1 MPPEPGLC
9 SACNQPL
16 PEGASF
22 CPSCGRRVGDDGEL
36 VLQRVEP
43 RLFGA
48 VPPSGAFVLGIAA
61 LAAALVAFATGR
73 WLVGLALIL
82 LSVALLG
89 LFAEAARRFSA
100 TDPVA
105 GATMAVARRV
115 RAWSGF
121 AAGSA
126 SAWSR
131 ARSEVVPARRELA
144 SILDELERA
153 QRELGGAAYREDAA
167 EIERL
172 RARMHELEERAGERE
187 AVIRQAL
194 DRARRR
200 VGDERLAIQPTEV
213 VRHPGAGS
221 GSDEFP

>member
-1 MPPEPGLC
+1 
-9 SACNQPL
+9 
-16 PEGASF
+16 
-22 CPSCGRRVGDDGEL
+22 
-36 VLQRVEP
+36 LQRVEP
-43 RLFGA
+43 RLFGV
-48 VPPSGAFVLGIAA
+48 VPPSAAFVLG
-61 LAAALVAFATGR
+61 LGALVAAVVSFATGH
-73 WLVGLALIL
+73 WLVGLALGVSSAVL
-82 LSVALLG
+82 LAL
-89 LFAEAARRFSA
+89 FVEAARRFSA
-100 TDPVA
+100 ADPVA
-105 GATMAVARRV
+105 RAAVAVARRL

-131 ARSEVVPARRELA
+131 ARSEVLPARRELA
-144 SILDELERA
+144 AILDELERA

-167 EIERL
+167 EMGRL
-172 RARMHELEERAGERE
+172 RELMHELEEQARERE

-213 VRHPGAGS
+213 VRLPTDTS